1 MELRG
6 DCVETQSEV
15 KFFQEN
21 NKNTY
26 KAKHIK
32 AKPKGKKK
40 VIILRT
46 EQNLFCLLYSK
57 IT

>member
-1 MELRG
+1 MELSG

-15 KFFQEN
+15 KIFQEN

-32 AKPKGKKK
+32 AKPKGKTG
-40 VIILRT
+40 IILRT
-46 EQNLFCLLYSK
+46 EQNVFCLLYSK
-57 IT
+57 VT